1 MTPCV
6 LVSKSVKLIALRC
19 CLLGIAL
26 SSKGRMQ
33 CLMRTPLPPLP
44 GLTASC
50 PFQFDAKHELKQT
63 PSPDEAQCK
72 RPQQR
77 NTSDHRCIEQRQFLN
92 FKKSAPGRQTEEN
105 D

>member
-1 MTPCV
+1 
-6 LVSKSVKLIALRC
+6 
-19 CLLGIAL
+19 
-26 SSKGRMQ
+26 
-33 CLMRTPLPPLP
+33 MRTPLPPLP